1 LFHKPVIEEPV
12 TFALMSSNVPAI
24 LGALVADGLSAI
36 GVPGG
41 STAGEAVKGYLN
53 RRSAMATDVL
63 LDEFRRAEIDAAT
76 AVAEDDR
83 VAIIYRYLRASW
95 EGSARVNLRL
105 LAKAIVGRMQANSL
119 VADDF
124 MPHADALAALSRDEI
139 ILLAEMYRVQQS
151 FGRTGANK
159 EYPWIAEVVPNME
172 RLGWSK
178 DRANTTAGRALRS
191 GYVIAVSGFG
201 ALVFV
206 PSPLLIDLCKTVDFD
221 DALRREANK

>member
-1 LFHKPVIEEPV
+1 
-12 TFALMSSNVPAI
+12 MSNVPAI

-41 STAGEAVKGYLN
+41 STAGEAIKGYLA

-105 LAKAIVGRMQANSL
+105 LAKAIVGRMQTNS
-119 VADDF
+119 VMADDF
-124 MPHADALAALSRDEI
+124 SVVELGRLDQGVDGGGPASAGIGAGEGPVVAADGDAAE
-139 ILLAEMYRVQQS
+139 
-151 FGRTGANK
+151 
-159 EYPWIAEVVPNME
+159 
-172 RLGWSK
+172 
-178 DRANTTAGRALRS
+178 
-191 GYVIAVSGFG
+191 
-201 ALVFV
+201 
-206 PSPLLIDLCKTVDFD
+206 SPLGGVVAEAEARPSSRKRTRPCQR
-221 DALRREANK
+221 LRV